1 MTFKKRKIAVL
12 GAGVIGQVYA
22 ARLHEAGAD
31 VTLLAR
37 GKRLAELQAHG
48 VRYRCEY
55 PGLEERIVP
64 VPVADIAEPFEV
76 DVVLVAVRS
85 QDLRVALEAVA
96 RMGKPIVV
104 TLMHLGGQRAELER
118 TVDP

>member
-1 MTFKKRKIAVL
+1 ML

-37 GKRLAELQAHG
+37 GKRLAELRAHG
-48 VRYRCEY
+48 VYRCEY
-55 PGLEERIVP
+55 PGPEEKIVP

-76 DVVLVAVRS
+76 NVVLAPC
-85 QDLRVALEAVA
+85 AA
-96 RMGKPIVV
+96 RTYARHWRP
-104 TLMHLGGQRAELER
+104 
-118 TVDP
+118 